1 MAHRLGGSGMT
12 SPATGSLARRAVRR
26 VVPANLR
33 AWVRLLQQRRAW
45 VPPVGLVR
53 LGSLR
58 RLDPISREFG
68 FDRGTPVDRH
78 YIEAFLARH
87 AADVRGRVLEI
98 KDDTYARRYG
108 AGRPTHVDVL
118 CLEADDPHA
127 TMVGDLADAPQIP
140 SAAFDC
146 VVVTQTLQLVYD
158 VRAAVTTLHRILKP
172 GGVLLAT
179 VPGITQVSPHDEWGA
194 HWSWSFTG
202 ASVRRLLGDAFG
214 PEAVQVET
222 HGNVTAAVAQLHG
235 LAAEDLSQRE
245 LAHHDP
251 EYQVSICA
259 RAVKA

>member
-1 MAHRLGGSGMT
+1 MT
-12 SPATGSLARRAVRR
+12 ASVVGTGVRRAAKR
-26 VVPANLR
+26 VVPASLR

-58 RLDPISREFG
+58 RLEPISREFG

-87 AADVRGRVLEI
+87 AGDVRGRVLEI

-108 AGRPTHVDVL
+108 VGRASRIDVL

-127 TMVGDLADAPQIP
+127 TIVGDLADAPAIP
-140 SAAFDC
+140 SDAFDC
-146 VVVTQTLQLVYD
+146 AIVTQTLQLVYD
-158 VRAAVTTLHRILKP
+158 VRAAVRTLHRILKP

-179 VPGITQVSPHDEWGA
+179 VPGITQVSPHAEWGE
-194 HWSWSFTG
+194 HWSWSFTA
-202 ASVRRLLGDAFG
+202 ASARRLVTEAFG
-214 PEAVQVET
+214 EDAVHVET

-235 LAAEDLSQRE
+235 LAAEDLSPRE

-251 EYQVSICA
+251 EYQVSICV
-259 RAVKA
+259 RAVKRG